1 MKTVYFDSYYRYH
14 YTLSECKTCKGTGE
28 DWYPGCDCQ
37 AATCNACNGRGMIET
52 RVTYCDGDGSGT
64 VSFTNH

>member
-1 MKTVYFDSYYRYH
+1 MTPDTVYFDSYYRYH

-37 AATCNACNGRGMIET
+37 AATCNTCNGRGLIET
-52 RVTYCDGDGSGT
+52 RVNRSETP
-64 VSFTNH
+64 